1 MKVFLVNVQLTL
13 LVNVVPDPQHS
24 VYTAAEAQG
33 LEGLGQ
39 TYLSMDVD
47 GRVVRLD
54 SFSKFLLPG
63 MRLGWVTAHPDMLQ
77 KICFALHASTM
88 GPCSYTQVSI
98 LIYANCGCCVSK
110 CDSCLLHLHGGC
122 LLESLSNPSACHW
135 GLWSVC
141 FSALPF
147 SCLSAASTSCNGT
160 CQVGNA
166 FCIRVLLLCLHAAEM
181 RIIHS
186 F

>member
-1 MKVFLVNVQLTL
+1 
-13 LVNVVPDPQHS
+13 
-24 VYTAAEAQG
+24 

-88 GPCSYTQVSI
+88 GPCSYTQVP
-98 LIYANCGCCVSK
+98 G
-110 CDSCLLHLHGGC
+110 
-122 LLESLSNPSACHW
+122 
-135 GLWSVC
+135 
-141 FSALPF
+141 
-147 SCLSAASTSCNGT
+147 
-160 CQVGNA
+160 
-166 FCIRVLLLCLHAAEM
+166 
-181 RIIHS
+181 
-186 F
+186 

>member
-1 MKVFLVNVQLTL
+1 MKVFLANVQLTL
-13 LVNVVPDPQHS
+13 LVSIVPDPQHS

-98 LIYANCGCCVSK
+98 FNMSSSFTQTVFICASK
-110 CDSCLLHLHGGC
+110 YDSCLLLFSTFAAAVC
-122 LLESLSNPSACHW
+122 WSLSNPSACHW

-141 FSALPF
+141 TSTVPF
-147 SCLSAASTSCNGT
+147 SCLSAATTSCNESIMLLQQGATPMPT
-160 CQVGNA
+160 C
-166 FCIRVLLLCLHAAEM
+166 
-181 RIIHS
+181 
-186 F
+186 

>member
-1 MKVFLVNVQLTL
+1 MQLTL
-13 LVNVVPDPQHS
+13 LGSIVPGPQHS
-24 VYTAAEAQG
+24 AYTAAEAQG
-33 LEGLGQ
+33 LDGLGQ

-98 LIYANCGCCVSK
+98 FNM
-110 CDSCLLHLHGGC
+110 
-122 LLESLSNPSACHW
+122 PS
-135 GLWSVC
+135 
-141 FSALPF
+141 
-147 SCLSAASTSCNGT
+147 
-160 CQVGNA
+160 
-166 FCIRVLLLCLHAAEM
+166 
-181 RIIHS
+181 
-186 F
+186 

>member
-1 MKVFLVNVQLTL
+1 MLISSSDISIQVVLLTDL
-13 LVNVVPDPQHS
+13 HYGVH
-24 VYTAAEAQG
+24 TAAEAQG
-33 LEGLGQ
+33 LDGLGQ

-98 LIYANCGCCVSK
+98 LTCRLDYANCVLCASK
-110 CDSCLLHLHGGC
+110 CDSCLLHLYCCC
-122 LLESLSNPSACHW
+122 LLEPEQPFSLSL
-135 GLWSVC
+135 GSVV
-141 FSALPF
+141 
-147 SCLSAASTSCNGT
+147 CL
-160 CQVGNA
+160 
-166 FCIRVLLLCLHAAEM
+166 L
-181 RIIHS
+181 
-186 F
+186 